1 MGMQS
6 PSIPFFLPWREA
18 DSDIYLT
25 VSRPGCHPCGEFPID
40 GCHQSRFLTQTQAK
54 RLAVSAIKVCREFQD
69 RNGVARKNRG
79 TPIDRQLQDSGIV
92 AMFQRGEVVGL
103 GPERKPMM
111 VLSVSRAKGTLVVA
125 PQDNLDATEQV
136 EPSELIKDP
145 LSGSWPEELGG
156 G

>member
-1 MGMQS
+1 MAVRS
-6 PSIPFFLPWREA
+6 LLSWA
-18 DSDIYLT
+18 VT
-25 VSRPGCHPCGEFPID
+25 ASRKKGP
-40 GCHQSRFLTQTQAK
+40 LTQTQAK

-69 RNGVARKNRG
+69 RNGAARKNRG
-79 TPIDRQLQDSGIV
+79 IPIDRQLQDSGIV
-92 AMFQRGEVVGL
+92 AMFQRGEVVGF

-136 EPSELIKDP
+136 EPSELTKDP
-145 LSGSWPEELGG
+145 LGGSWPEELGG